1 LLANVGAVHLV
12 VLIPILNDWVSV
24 AEVITGLDQA
34 FAASPDSLSVLMVD
48 DGSTIAPPAQ
58 LGPYQKLAGVSVL
71 KLKKNV
77 GHQRALAVG
86 LCYIAEKIKCDAI
99 VIMDGDGQDIPA
111 DAARLVERMK
121 QSPGPTAVFAERARR
136 SESLGFRF
144 CYAVYKLLHLILT
157 GMGIHV
163 GNFSVLPAAYLDRLA
178 IEPMLW
184 NHYAASVMRARVPLD
199 RVPTARG
206 TRIQGE
212 SRLNFVALVVHGLS
226 ALACYGEIIG
236 VRLILLSG
244 LLFAFGLLDLAVLI
258 GVKLFT
264 NLAVPGWTSIVLG
277 LVLVVVLQVATLVSN
292 FTMQIISQR
301 SAQPFLPAR
310 DYAWFVA
317 GLTTLYSKQA

>member
-1 LLANVGAVHLV
+1 VHLV

-24 AEVITGLDQA
+24 AEVISGLDQA
-34 FAASPDSLSVLMVD
+34 FAASPDSLSVLMID
-48 DGSTIAPPAQ
+48 DGSTTPPPAL
-58 LGPYQKLAGVSVL
+58 LGPYAKLTGVSVL

-86 LCYIAEKIKCDAI
+86 LCYIAEKIKCDAV
-99 VIMDGDGQDIPA
+99 VIMDGDGQDVPA

-121 QSPGPTAVFAERARR
+121 QLPEPTAVFAERARR
-136 SESLGFRF
+136 SESLAFRL
-144 CYAVYKLLHLILT
+144 CYGVYRLLHLLLT
-157 GMGIHV
+157 GLGIHV
-163 GNFSVLPAAYLDRLA
+163 GNFSVLPAVYLDRLA

-184 NHYAASVMRARVPLD
+184 NHYAASVMRARVPVD
-199 RVPTARG
+199 RVSTSRG
-206 TRIQGE
+206 VRIQGE

-244 LLFAFGLLDLAVLI
+244 LLFAFGLIDLGVLI
-258 GVKLFT
+258 GIKLFT
-264 NLAVPGWTSIVLG
+264 NLAVPGWTSLFLG
-277 LVLVVVLQVATLVSN
+277 LVLVVILQVATLVSN
-292 FTMQIISQR
+292 FTMQIISLR

-317 GLTTLYSKQA
+317 GLTTLYPKTA

>member
-1 LLANVGAVHLV
+1 MHLV

-34 FAASPDSLSVLMVD
+34 FATSPDSLSVLMVD
-48 DGSTIAPPAQ
+48 DGSTIPPPAR
-58 LGPYQKLAGVSVL
+58 LGPYKKLAAVSVL

-86 LCYIAEKIKCDAI
+86 LCHIAEKIKCDAV
-99 VIMDGDGQDIPA
+99 VIMDGDGQDVPA

-121 QSPGPTAVFAERARR
+121 QLPEPSAVFAERVRR
-136 SESLGFRF
+136 SESLAFRF
-144 CYAVYKLLHLILT
+144 CYGVYKLLHLILT
-157 GMGIHV
+157 GLGIHV
-163 GNFSVLPAAYLDRLA
+163 GNFSVLPAVYLDRLA

-184 NHYAASVMRARVPLD
+184 NHYAASVMRARVPVD

-206 TRIQGE
+206 SRIQGE

-244 LLFAFGLLDLAVLI
+244 FLFAFGLINLAVLI
-258 GVKLFT
+258 GLKLFT
-264 NLAVPGWTSIVLG
+264 NIPVYGWTST
-277 LVLVVVLQVATLVSN
+277 LVVLTLVVILQVATLVSN
-292 FTMQIISQR
+292 FTMQIISLR
-301 SAQPFLPAR
+301 SMQPFLPAR

-317 GLTTLYSKQA
+317 GLSTLYPPTA

>member
-1 LLANVGAVHLV
+1 MVANFAAVHLV

-34 FAASPDSLSVLMVD
+34 FAASADSISVLMID

-58 LGPYQKLAGVSVL
+58 LGPFQKLTGVSVL
-71 KLKKNV
+71 TLKKNV

-86 LCYIAEKIKCDAI
+86 LCYIAEKIKCDAV
-99 VIMDGDGQDIPA
+99 VIMDGDGQDVPA

-121 QSPGPTAVFAERARR
+121 QLPEPTAVFAERARR
-136 SESLGFRF
+136 SESLAFRF
-144 CYAVYKLLHLILT
+144 CYGIYRLLHLLLT
-157 GMGIHV
+157 GLGIHV
-163 GNFSVLPAAYLDRLA
+163 GNFSVLPAAYLSRLA

-184 NHYAASVMRARVPLD
+184 NHYAASVLRARVPVD
-199 RVPTARG
+199 RVATARG
-206 TRIQGE
+206 VRIQGE

-244 LLFAFGLLDLAVLI
+244 LLFAFGLLDLAALI
-258 GVKLFT
+258 GIKLFT
-264 NLAVPGWTSIVLG
+264 NLAIPGWTSLFLG
-277 LVLVVVLQVATLVSN
+277 LVLVVILQVATLVSN
-292 FTMQIISQR
+292 FTMQIISLR

-317 GLTTLYSKQA
+317 GLLTIYPKTA

>member
-1 LLANVGAVHLV
+1 MHLV

-34 FAASPDSLSVLMVD
+34 FAASSDSLSVLMID
-48 DGSTIAPPAQ
+48 DGSTTPPPEL
-58 LGPYQKLAGVSVL
+58 LGPYAKLTGVSVL

-86 LCYIAEKIKCDAI
+86 LCYIAEKIKCDAV
-99 VIMDGDGQDIPA
+99 VIMDGDGQDVPA

-121 QSPGPTAVFAERARR
+121 QLPEPTAVFAERARR
-136 SESLGFRF
+136 SESLAFRL
-144 CYAVYKLLHLILT
+144 CYGVYRLLHLLLT
-157 GMGIHV
+157 GLGIHV

-184 NHYAASVMRARVPLD
+184 NHYAASVMRARVPVD
-199 RVPTARG
+199 RVPTSRG
-206 TRIQGE
+206 VRIQGE

-244 LLFAFGLLDLAVLI
+244 LLFAFGLVDLAALI
-258 GVKLFT
+258 GIKLFT
-264 NLAVPGWTSIVLG
+264 NFAVLGWTSIVLG
-277 LVLVVVLQVATLVSN
+277 LVLVVILQVATLVSN
-292 FTMQIISQR
+292 FTMQIISMR
-301 SAQPFLPAR
+301 SVQPFLPAR

-317 GLTTLYSKQA
+317 GLTTLYPKTA

>member
-1 LLANVGAVHLV
+1 MHLV

-24 AEVITGLDQA
+24 AEVITGLDHA

-48 DGSTIAPPAQ
+48 DGSTIPPPAQ
-58 LGPYQKLAGVSVL
+58 MGPYSKLRDVAVL

-86 LCYIAEKIKCDAI
+86 LCYIGEKINCDA
-99 VIMDGDGQDIPA
+99 VLIMDGDGQDVPA
-111 DAARLVERMK
+111 DAARLVERME
-121 QSPGPTAVFAERARR
+121 QLPQPTAVFAERARR
-136 SESLGFRF
+136 SESFTFRF
-144 CYAVYKLLHLILT
+144 CYGVYKLLHLLLT
-157 GMGIHV
+157 GQGIHV

-184 NHYAASVMRARVPLD
+184 NHYAASVMRARVPVD

-206 TRIQGE
+206 ARFQGE
-212 SRLNFVALVVHGLS
+212 SRLNFVGLVVHGLS

-236 VRLILLSG
+236 VRLIMLCG
-244 LLFAFGLLDLAVLI
+244 LLFAFGLIDLAALVGI
-258 GVKLFT
+258 KLFT
-264 NLAVPGWTSIVLG
+264 NIAVLGWTSIFLG
-277 LVLVVVLQVATLVSN
+277 LVLVVILQVATLVSN

-301 SAQPFLPAR
+301 SVQPFLPAR

>member
-1 LLANVGAVHLV
+1 MHLV

-34 FAASPDSLSVLMVD
+34 FAASPDSLTVLMID
-48 DGSTIAPPAQ
+48 DGSTTPPPAL
-58 LGPYQKLAGVSVL
+58 LGPYAKLTGVSVL

-86 LCYIAEKIKCDAI
+86 LCYIAEKIKCDAV
-99 VIMDGDGQDIPA
+99 VIMDGDGQDVPA

-121 QSPGPTAVFAERARR
+121 QLPEPTAVFAERARR
-136 SESLGFRF
+136 SESLAFRL
-144 CYAVYKLLHLILT
+144 CYGVYRLLHLLLT
-157 GMGIHV
+157 GLGIHV
-163 GNFSVLPAAYLDRLA
+163 GNFSALPAAYLDRLA

-184 NHYAASVMRARVPLD
+184 NHYAASVMRARVPVD
-199 RVPTARG
+199 RVPTSRG
-206 TRIQGE
+206 VRIQGE

-244 LLFAFGLLDLAVLI
+244 LLFVFGLIDLAALVGIKFL
-258 GVKLFT
+258 T
-264 NLAVPGWTSIVLG
+264 NFAGLGWTSIVLG
-277 LVLVVVLQVATLVSN
+277 LVLVVILQVATLVSN
-292 FTMQIISQR
+292 FTMQIISMR
-301 SAQPFLPAR
+301 SVQPFLPAR

-317 GLTTLYSKQA
+317 GLTTLYPKAA

>member
-1 LLANVGAVHLV
+1 MHLV

-34 FAASPDSLSVLMVD
+34 FAASPDSLSVLMID

-58 LGPYQKLAGVSVL
+58 LEPFQKLTGVSVL

-86 LCYIAEKIKCDAI
+86 LCYIAEKIKCDAV

-121 QSPGPTAVFAERARR
+121 QLPEPTAVFAERARR

-144 CYAVYKLLHLILT
+144 CYGIYKLLHLILT
-157 GMGIHV
+157 GLGIHV
-163 GNFSVLPAAYLDRLA
+163 GNFSVLPAAYLNRLA

-184 NHYAASVMRARVPLD
+184 NHYAASVMRARVPVD
-199 RVPTARG
+199 RVPTSRG
-206 TRIQGE
+206 VRIQGE

-244 LLFAFGLLDLAVLI
+244 LLFAFGLLDLAALVGI
-258 GVKLFT
+258 KLFT
-264 NLAVPGWTSIVLG
+264 NFAVLGWTSIILG
-277 LVLVVVLQVATLVSN
+277 LVLVVILQVATLVSN
-292 FTMQIISQR
+292 FTMQIISMR
-301 SAQPFLPAR
+301 SVQPFLPAR

-317 GLTTLYSKQA
+317 DLTTIYPKTA

>member
-1 LLANVGAVHLV
+1 MLANVAAVHLV

-24 AEVITGLDQA
+24 GEVITGLDTA

-58 LGPYQKLAGVSVL
+58 LGPYQKLREVSVL

-77 GHQRALAVG
+77 GHQRAIAVG
-86 LCYIAEKIKCDAI
+86 LCYLAEKMKCDAVI
-99 VIMDGDGQDIPA
+99 IMDGDGQDVPA

-121 QSPGPTAVFAERARR
+121 QLPEPTAVFAERARR
-136 SESLGFRF
+136 SESLAFRF
-144 CYAVYKLLHLILT
+144 CYGVYRLLHLLLT
-157 GMGIHV
+157 GLGIHV
-163 GNFSVLPAAYLDRLA
+163 GNFSVLPAVYLDRLA

-184 NHYAASVMRARVPLD
+184 NHYAASVMRARVPVD

-206 TRIQGE
+206 TRSQGE

-244 LLFAFGLLDLAVLI
+244 VLFAFGLIDLVVLI
-258 GVKLFT
+258 ALRFFT
-264 NLAVPGWTSIVLG
+264 PTPIYGWTSTFVALI
-277 LVLVVVLQVATLVSN
+277 LVVILQVATLVSN
-292 FTMQIISQR
+292 FTMQIISLR
-301 SAQPFLPAR
+301 SMQPFLPAR

-317 GLTTLYSKQA
+317 GLTAIYAKTA

>member
-1 LLANVGAVHLV
+1 MHLV

-24 AEVITGLDQA
+24 AEVISGLDQA
-34 FAASPDSLSVLMVD
+34 FAASPDSLSVLMID
-48 DGSTIAPPAQ
+48 DGSTTPPPAL
-58 LGPYQKLAGVSVL
+58 LGPYAKLTGVSVL

-86 LCYIAEKIKCDAI
+86 LCYIAEKIKCDAV
-99 VIMDGDGQDIPA
+99 VIMDGDGQDVPA

-121 QSPGPTAVFAERARR
+121 QLPEPTAVFAERARR
-136 SESLGFRF
+136 SESLAFRL
-144 CYAVYKLLHLILT
+144 CYGVYRLLHLLLT
-157 GMGIHV
+157 GLGIHV
-163 GNFSVLPAAYLDRLA
+163 GNFSVLPAVYLDRLA

-184 NHYAASVMRARVPLD
+184 NHYAASVMRARVPVD
-199 RVPTARG
+199 RVSTSRG
-206 TRIQGE
+206 VRIQGE

-244 LLFAFGLLDLAVLI
+244 LLFAFGLIDLGVLI
-258 GVKLFT
+258 GIKLFT
-264 NLAVPGWTSIVLG
+264 NLAVPGWTSLFLG
-277 LVLVVVLQVATLVSN
+277 LVLVVILQVATLVSN
-292 FTMQIISQR
+292 FTMQIISLR

-317 GLTTLYSKQA
+317 GLTTLYPKTA